1 MKEIPSQ
8 CATARL
14 LDFLQF
20 RNDASHLAFMTS
32 VEVHQQLL
40 SQKFLSSVSESINC
54 VSGKEHQNELLNP
67 FRILETQT
75 LSYVLTYESYAR
87 DL

>member
-1 MKEIPSQ
+1 MKEIPPL
-8 CATARL
+8 CATAGQ

-20 RNDASHLAFMTS
+20 HNDASHLAFMTS

-40 SQKFLSSVSESINC
+40 SQKFLSRVSESINY
-54 VSGKEHQNELLNP
+54 VPGKEDQNELLNP
-67 FRILETQT
+67 SGISEAET